1 MSSKRIVAMNI
12 SSMRSKSQVL
22 CTFKLNRIQLFFS
35 SRKSENNTICR
46 GTDKNCVASLIQD
59 NYSALIFYKTV
70 LKRFGCCSCR
80 SKQFLSYWF
89 NVQKGNYDA
98 LRKELWRRTR
108 SSWSTRAKYPITDK
122 KPTFNFALLNLKY
135 CLGKMLPVSSIVRTT
150 RVPTL
155 CASRN
160 A

>member
-1 MSSKRIVAMNI
+1 MTLSEKNFGVAQEARDQLGPNI
-12 SSMRSKSQVL
+12 QV
-22 CTFKLNRIQLFFS
+22 
-35 SRKSENNTICR
+35 
-46 GTDKNCVASLIQD
+46 
-59 NYSALIFYKTV
+59 
-70 LKRFGCCSCR
+70 
-80 SKQFLSYWF
+80 
-89 NVQKGNYDA
+89 
-98 LRKELWRRTR
+98 
-108 SSWSTRAKYPITDK
+108 ITDK